1 MQANKKEKIVEEL
14 ISLLINIDKKK
25 FLSNFSKK
33 DKNKIF
39 KYLENELFNLDE
51 IKVLLSSIKYD
62 KLEIASIIYDIIK
75 LYNNKESEVYR
86 KSADLYNLASKNS
99 FNWPSKKSCLDKVEE
114 ELLELKMA
122 LLKSDKNNIKEELGD
137 IIFTLNSFANLNK
150 INITECLEQANK
162 KFEARFERLLEYARI
177 ENINLQLVTSDLKEK
192 LWEKAKKDT

>member
-177 ENINLQLVTSDLKEK
+177 ENINLHLVASEIKEK
-192 LWEKAKKDT
+192 LWEKAKKNS